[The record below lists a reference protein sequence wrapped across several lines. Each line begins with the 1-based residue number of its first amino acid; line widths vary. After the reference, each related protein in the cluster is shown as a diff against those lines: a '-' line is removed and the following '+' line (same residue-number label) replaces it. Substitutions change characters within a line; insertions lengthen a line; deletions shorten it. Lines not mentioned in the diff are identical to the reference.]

1 MKTNSKMRVAALAVL
16 GVSGLALAGC
26 GGGSDNN
33 NNNNQ
38 NQNLPSANLVALSSN
53 NVLSFFDARTPN
65 TVTTRTVSGL
75 GTGEQLLGIDY
86 RFAPIAGAT
95 SGTGLF
101 GLARTGTGGAAR
113 LVRIDISGT
122 NAAATTVGSAFSLP
136 FTGSNIGFD
145 FNPLVD
151 RIRVVDASSRTNLR
165 LNPDTGALVDS
176 DANTTGTQTDGAI
189 AYDSNDS
196 NAGQTPRLVGAA
208 YTNNFVGTTS
218 TINYAIDATRGALV
232 TQGRPA
238 NAAVTGDVAVSPN
251 TGRLFTIGSL
261 GSSFSSNDGAGFDIA
276 PGTNNAFV
284 ASSSSSGARLYAINL
299 GTGAT
304 TGGASVSLS
313 GNRPLLGLAI
323 IPSS

>member
-1 MKTNSKMRVAALAVL
+1 MKTNSKMRVAALASL
-16 GVSGLALAGC
+16 GVSGLLFAGC

-33 NNNNQ
+33 NQ
-38 NQNLPSANLVALSSN
+38 NQNLPAANLVALSSN

-65 TVTTRTVSGL
+65 NVSTRTVTGL
-75 GTGEQLLGIDY
+75 ATGEQLIGIDY
-86 RFAPIAGAT
+86 RFAPIAAAT
-95 SGTGLF
+95 TGTGLF
-101 GLARTGTGGAAR
+101 GLARTGGAAR

-122 NAAATTVGSAFSLP
+122 SAAATTVGSAFSLP

-176 DANTTGTQTDGAI
+176 DANTTGTQTDGAV
-189 AYDSNDS
+189 AYDSGDS
-196 NAGQTPRLVGAA
+196 NASQTPRLVGAA

-232 TQGRPA
+232 TQGRPV
-238 NAAVTGDVAVSPN
+238 NSTIPGDTAVSPN
-251 TGRLFTIGSL
+251 TGRLFTVGSL
-261 GSSFSSNDGAGFDIA
+261 GSSFSSGSGAGFDIA

-284 ASSSSSGARLYAINL
+284 ASSESSNARLYSINL

-323 IPSS
+323 IP